1 MKISPDHDHEVE
13 GEIEEIETNFDVN
26 IKVVSEN
33 KSNSSQIKDQKHEI
47 MVGVEDPKDVEGSE
61 MEAYSETAT
70 ELIQMIQG
78 NNIMI
83 TAKEVVI
90 M

>member
-13 GEIEEIETNFDVN
+13 EEIEEIETNFDVN

-61 MEAYSETAT
+61 MEIKVE
-70 ELIQMIQG
+70 IVP
-78 NNIMI
+78 
-83 TAKEVVI
+83 AKLVAPLAVAENEI
-90 M
+90 